1 MLAHDPERS
10 GGHQRWLTRES
21 FLNIIGISQAT
32 PGPIAVNTATY
43 VGFKT
48 SGVIGSAFA
57 TFGVILP
64 SVIIVYTI
72 ARLFMK
78 YKDGIYVQSV
88 LKFIRLGAIGL
99 IAAAA
104 LSLMGDVFGEYPK
117 CTHLHRCVLRQLQAE
132 DGPDS
137 YDCCRGVHRI
147 PHILIRNHERAGSR
161 FYRLLLHFYEADLN
175 VK

>member
-1 MLAHDPERS
+1 MTVLIDLFVTFFKIGLFSFGGGYAMLPMI
-10 GGHQRWLTRES
+10 QREVVDINGWLTRES

-48 SGVIGSAFA
+48 AGVTGSAFA

-64 SVIIVYTI
+64 SVIIVYII

-104 LSLMGDVFGEYPK
+104 LSLMGDVIVNIPSIIIFIAAFFASYKLKMDPI
-117 CTHLHRCVLRQLQAE
+117 LMIVLS
-132 DGPDS
+132 GFI
-137 YDCCRGVHRI
+137 GFI
-147 PHILIRNHERAGSR
+147 I
-161 FYRLLLHFYEADLN
+161 F
-175 VK
+175 